1 VNGWR
6 VGHTLSAQAPS
17 ETGKS
22 WSAPSAASPAD
33 RIRSMM
39 EDFKK
44 TYSVAIEGAEREKIA
59 VLERCAS
66 LEGEVEMT
74 IQAAVQNEQTIR
86 TEMHQRI
93 QMMLQEIAL
102 SQKLLDDERS
112 ERIHLLNLNDSLSA
126 ELSHLKDEKAALLA
140 TIALSQKLLDD
151 ERSERIHLLNLNVS
165 LSAELS
171 HLKDEKAALL
181 ATFESLSDEHVLVS
195 KTQPQ
200 QVRCHDLDPL
210 DKSLAD
216 LISSPL
222 PESGSPQAPPGM
234 C

>member
-1 VNGWR
+1 
-6 VGHTLSAQAPS
+6 
-17 ETGKS
+17 
-22 WSAPSAASPAD
+22 
-33 RIRSMM
+33 MM

-93 QMMLQEIAL
+93 QMMLREISL

-126 ELSHLKDEKAALLA
+126 ELSHLKG
-140 TIALSQKLLDD
+140 
-151 ERSERIHLLNLNVS
+151 
-165 LSAELS
+165 
-171 HLKDEKAALL
+171 EKAALL